1 MKSLSF
7 LLTATVLLF
16 ACSTKVDKENATT
29 TDTTAASN
37 NVTLT
42 KAQLALAKISTGSLT
57 ATQMHKTIK
66 VNGFVD
72 VPPQNML
79 SVSIPMGGYVKKANL
94 IPGEKV
100 SKGSVLAVLEDAS
113 YISLQQDYLTAKSK
127 LVFLEADYNRQKA
140 LNTSKSTSD
149 RQFQL
154 ATTDF
159 ETQQYLVK
167 SLSEKLQLMGIVP
180 AQLNV
185 NNISKSISFRSPIS
199 GYVTKVNVNAGKYVA
214 PTDVLFEIMDPS
226 DLHARLIVF
235 ENDATAI
242 KKGNKVT
249 FSVNNKPLEKYKA
262 EVHVVTPNIEN
273 ERTTEVHCDIVGSN
287 TGLIPGTFINAE
299 IELNNITVH
308 ALPSAAI
315 VKWQNKPFVFVEN
328 TTGSYAMVPVVV
340 GLESKGMVELVSG
353 VTASDKVVI
362 ANAYT
367 LLMKLKNSG
376 EE

>member
-1 MKSLSF
+1 MKTISILSASF
-7 LLTATVLLF
+7 LMLA
-16 ACSTKVDKENATT
+16 ACSTKVEKENAVVKGEAQVTNT
-29 TDTTAASN
+29 
-37 NVTLT
+37 VTLT
-42 KAQLALAKISTGSLT
+42 KAQLNLAKLSIGNLS
-57 ATQMHKTIK
+57 AMQMHKTIK
-66 VNGFVD
+66 VNGFMD

-140 LNTSKSTSD
+140 LNASKSSSD

-154 ATTDF
+154 AAT
-159 ETQQYLVK
+159 EYESQKYLVK

-180 AQLNV
+180 AQLNE
-185 NNISKSISFRSPIS
+185 NNISKSIAFKSPIS

-226 DLHARLIVF
+226 DLHARLVVF

-242 KKGNKVT
+242 KKGNKVKFT
-249 FSVNNKPLEKYKA
+249 ENNKPNKTYDA
-262 EVHVVTPNIEN
+262 EVHVITPNIEN
-273 ERTTEVHCDIVGSN
+273 ERTTEVHCDLISKN
-287 TGLIPGTFINAE
+287 TGLFPGTFVNAE
-299 IELNNITVH
+299 IELNNVEVQVIPT
-308 ALPSAAI
+308 ASI
-315 VKWQNKPFVFVEN
+315 VKWQNKSYVFVE
-328 TTGSYAMVPVVV
+328 TGAATYLMIPVVT
-340 GLESKGMVELVSG
+340 GMESKGMVEIVSG
-353 VTASDKVVI
+353 ITAFQKVVV

-367 LLMKLKNSG
+367 LLMKLKNSS

>member
-1 MKSLSF
+1 MKSILLHATLLS
-7 LLTATVLLF
+7 LLF
-16 ACSTKVDKENATT
+16 SCSSKVGKEAVEVKDSPTV
-29 TDTTAASN
+29 SN
-37 NVTLT
+37 VVSLS
-42 KAQLALAKISTGSLT
+42 KAQLDLAKLVIGKLEPV
-57 ATQMHKTIK
+57 QMHKTLQ

-72 VPPQNML
+72 VPPQNVL

-100 SKGSVLAVLEDAS
+100 VKGSVLAVLEDAS
-113 YISLQQDYLTAKSK
+113 YVTLQQDYLTAKSK

-140 LNTSKSTSD
+140 LNANKSVSD

-154 ATTDF
+154 AVSDF
-159 ETQQYLVK
+159 ESQKYLVK
-167 SLSEKLQLMGIVP
+167 SLSEKLELMGIVP
-180 AQLNV
+180 SQLNE

-199 GYVTKVNVNAGKYVA
+199 GYVTKVNVNAGKYVS

-242 KKGNKVT
+242 QKGNKVT
-249 FSVNNKPLEKYKA
+249 FTVNNKPQEKYFA

-273 ERTTEVHCDIVGSN
+273 ERTTEVHCDIVKSSAR
-287 TGLIPGTFINAE
+287 LFSGTFINAA
-299 IELNNITVH
+299 IELNNVSVLS
-308 ALPSAAI
+308 LPTAAI
-315 VKWQNKPFVFVEN
+315 VKWQNKSYVFVEDGTAN
-328 TTGSYAMVPVVV
+328 YKLVPVAV
-340 GLESKGMVELVSG
+340 GLESKGVVEVVSG
-353 VTASDKVVI
+353 VTTADKIVV

-367 LLMKLKNSG
+367 LLMKLKNSS

>member
-1 MKSLSF
+1 MKSISF

-16 ACSTKVDKENATT
+16 ACSTKVDKENTTT

-100 SKGSVLAVLEDAS
+100 SKGSVLAILEDAS
-113 YISLQQDYLTAKSK
+113 YVGLQQDYLTAKSK

-180 AQLNV
+180 AQLNA

-273 ERTTEVHCDIVGSN
+273 ERTTEVYCDIVGSN

-299 IELNNITVH
+299 IELNNVTVL
-308 ALPSAAI
+308 ALPSAAV

-328 TTGSYAMVPVVV
+328 ATGTYVMVPVVV
-340 GLESKGMVELVSG
+340 GLESKGMVEVVSG
-353 VTASDKVVI
+353 VTTSDKVVI

-367 LLMKLKNSG
+367 LLMKLKNSS

>member
-1 MKSLSF
+1 MKTISILFASI
-7 LLTATVLLF
+7 LTLA
-16 ACSTKVDKENATT
+16 ACSTKVEKENAVAKGEAQVTNT
-29 TDTTAASN
+29 
-37 NVTLT
+37 VTLT
-42 KAQLALAKISTGSLT
+42 KAQLDLAKLSIGNLSVM
-57 ATQMHKTIK
+57 QMHKTIK
-66 VNGFVD
+66 VNGFMD

-100 SKGSVLAVLEDAS
+100 SKGAVLAVLEDAS
-113 YISLQQDYLTAKSK
+113 YVSLQQDYLTAKSK

-140 LNTSKSTSD
+140 LNASKSSSD

-154 ATTDF
+154 ATS
-159 ETQQYLVK
+159 EYESQKYLVK

-180 AQLNV
+180 AQLSE
-185 NNISKSISFRSPIS
+185 NNISKSIAFKSPIS

-242 KKGNKVT
+242 KKGNKVK
-249 FSVNNKPLEKYKA
+249 FSENNKPGKTYDA
-262 EVHVVTPNIEN
+262 EVHVITPNIEN
-273 ERTTEVHCDIVGSN
+273 ERTTEVHCDLISKN
-287 TGLIPGTFINAE
+287 TGLFPGTFVNAE
-299 IELNNITVH
+299 IELNNVEVQVV
-308 ALPSAAI
+308 PAASI
-315 VKWQNKPFVFVEN
+315 VKWQNKSYVFVESAAA
-328 TTGSYAMVPVVV
+328 TFVMMPVVT
-340 GLESKGMVELVSG
+340 GMESKGMVEIVSG
-353 VTASDKVVI
+353 ITAAQKIVV

-367 LLMKLKNSG
+367 LLMKLKNSS

>member
-1 MKSLSF
+1 MKSIYC

-16 ACSTKVDKENATT
+16 ACSTKVEKDNNVNA
-29 TDTTAASN
+29 DTASISN
-37 NVTLT
+37 LVTLT
-42 KAQLALAKISTGSLT
+42 KAQLALAKLSTGT
-57 ATQMHKTIK
+57 MAAIQMHKIIT

-79 SVSIPMGGYVKKANL
+79 SVSIPMGGYLKKANL

-100 SKGSVLAVLEDAS
+100 SKGAVLAVLEDAS

-154 ATTDF
+154 ATA
-159 ETQQYLVK
+159 EYESQKYLVK

-180 AQLNV
+180 SLLNE

-214 PTDVLFEIMDPS
+214 PTDVLFEIIDPS
-226 DLHARLIVF
+226 DLHARLVVF

-242 KKGNKVT
+242 RKGNKVT
-249 FSVNNKPLEKYKA
+249 FTVNNKPQEKYKA

-273 ERTTEVHCDIVGSN
+273 ERTTEVHCDIIPSN
-287 TGLIPGTFINAE
+287 AGLIPGTFINAE
-299 IELNNITVH
+299 IELNNVLVK
-308 ALPSAAI
+308 AVPVAAI
-315 VKWQNKPFVFVEN
+315 VKWQNKPFVFIEKDAA
-328 TTGSYAMVPVVV
+328 TYLMVPVVL

-353 VTASDKVVI
+353 ISASDKVVI

-367 LLMKLKNSG
+367 LLMKLKNSS

>member
-180 AQLNV
+180 AQLNA

-328 TTGSYAMVPVVV
+328 ATGTYTMVPVVV

>member
-1 MKSLSF
+1 MKSILLHAALLS
-7 LLTATVLLF
+7 LLF
-16 ACSTKVDKENATT
+16 ACSSKVEKATV
-29 TDTTAASN
+29 TAKDSATVSN
-37 NVTLT
+37 VVSLS
-42 KAQLALAKISTGSLT
+42 KAQLDLAKLVIGKLEPV
-57 ATQMHKTIK
+57 QMHKTIK

-100 SKGSVLAVLEDAS
+100 SKGAVLAVLEDAS

-127 LVFLEADYNRQKA
+127 LVFLEADYDRQKV
-140 LNTSKSTSD
+140 LNASKSSSD

-154 ATTDF
+154 ATTEF
-159 ETQQYLVK
+159 ESQKYLVK

-180 AQLNV
+180 AQLNE
-185 NNISKSISFRSPIS
+185 NNISKSISFRSPIA

-273 ERTTEVHCDIVGSN
+273 ERTTEVHCDIIPSN
-287 TGLIPGTFINAE
+287 AGLIPGTFINAE
-299 IELNNITVH
+299 IELNNLSVQ
-308 ALPSAAI
+308 ALPNAAV
-315 VKWQNKPFVFVEN
+315 VKWQNKPFVFIEKDAS
-328 TTGSYAMVPVVV
+328 TYLMVPVVL
-340 GLESKGMVELVSG
+340 GLESKGMVEVVSG
-353 VTASDKVVI
+353 ISASDKVVI

-367 LLMKLKNSG
+367 LLMKLKNSS

>member
-29 TDTTAASN
+29 TDTTAALN

-180 AQLNV
+180 AQLNA

-226 DLHARLIVF
+226 NLHARLIVF

-262 EVHVVTPNIEN
+262 EVHFVTPNIEN

-328 TTGSYAMVPVVV
+328 TTGTYAMVPVVV

>member
-1 MKSLSF
+1 MKTISILSASF
-7 LLTATVLLF
+7 LMLA
-16 ACSTKVDKENATT
+16 ACSTKVEKENSVVKGEAMVTNT
-29 TDTTAASN
+29 
-37 NVTLT
+37 VTLN
-42 KAQLALAKISTGSLT
+42 KAQLDLAKLSIGNLS
-57 ATQMHKTIK
+57 AMQMHKTIK
-66 VNGFVD
+66 VNGFMD

-100 SKGSVLAVLEDAS
+100 SKGTVLAVLEDAS

-140 LNTSKSTSD
+140 LNASKSSSD

-154 ATTDF
+154 ATT
-159 ETQQYLVK
+159 EYESQKYLVK

-180 AQLNV
+180 AQLNE
-185 NNISKSISFRSPIS
+185 NNISKSIAFKSPIS

-226 DLHARLIVF
+226 DLHARLVVF

-242 KKGNKVT
+242 KKGNKVKFT
-249 FSVNNKPLEKYKA
+249 ENNKLNKTYDA
-262 EVHVVTPNIEN
+262 EVHVITPNIEN
-273 ERTTEVHCDIVGSN
+273 ERTTEVHCDLISKN
-287 TGLIPGTFINAE
+287 TGLFPGTFVNAE
-299 IELNNITVH
+299 IELNNLEVQVIPT
-308 ALPSAAI
+308 ASI
-315 VKWQNKPFVFVEN
+315 VKWQNKSYVFVE
-328 TTGSYAMVPVVV
+328 TGAATYLMIPVVT
-340 GLESKGMVELVSG
+340 GMESKGMVEIVSG
-353 VTASDKVVI
+353 ITAAQKVVV

-367 LLMKLKNSG
+367 LLMKLKNSS

>member
-1 MKSLSF
+1 MKSILLQSVLLS
-7 LLTATVLLF
+7 LLF
-16 ACSTKVDKENATT
+16 ACSSKVEKEMVAAKDSATV
-29 TDTTAASN
+29 SN
-37 NVTLT
+37 VVSLS
-42 KAQLALAKISTGSLT
+42 KAQLDLAKLVIGKLEPV
-57 ATQMHKTIK
+57 QMHKTLQ

-72 VPPQNML
+72 VPPQNVL

-113 YISLQQDYLTAKSK
+113 YVTLQQDYLTAKSK

-140 LNTSKSTSD
+140 LNASKSSSD

-154 ATTDF
+154 AVSEF
-159 ETQQYLVK
+159 ESQQYLVK
-167 SLSEKLQLMGIVP
+167 SLSEKLELMGIVP
-180 AQLNV
+180 SQLNE

-199 GYVTKVNVNAGKYVA
+199 GYVTKVNVNAGKYVS

-242 KKGNKVT
+242 QKGNKVT
-249 FSVNNKPLEKYKA
+249 FTVNNKPQEKYLA

-273 ERTTEVHCDIVGSN
+273 ERTTEVHCDIVKSSAR
-287 TGLIPGTFINAE
+287 LFPGTFINAQ
-299 IELNNITVH
+299 IELNNVSVQS
-308 ALPSAAI
+308 LPVEAV
-315 VKWQNKPFVFVEN
+315 VKWQNKTYVFVEDGAAN
-328 TTGSYAMVPVVV
+328 YKLVPVVV
-340 GLESKGMVELVSG
+340 GLESKGVAEVVSG
-353 VTASDKVVI
+353 VTAADKIVV

-367 LLMKLKNSG
+367 LLMKLKNSS